1 MKFFLIIYFLITFN
15 LSSNALADIKL
26 DQDFPIEMQ
35 GIWSSDCSATNNIN
49 SLIIYDYGSLYL
61 DYGDYN
67 YVSLSVSKTTN
78 FNSWTVYEW
87 SSNGMDKEKY
97 FLKLQNNKLI
107 EKYPPNNWNE
117 IDYEFLNDST
127 SQNITLYEK
136 CNSIPTVLSLF
147 YGPII
152 NFSDSNVPK
161 LCSSY
166 ISQDKN
172 MRNKCK
178 ISLMNYFDVSKDLE
192 LSAAEITRA
201 IKLLVLYLYMNNA
214 EQINPETVPISKL
227 LSFTIVPSLSQLFL
241 LNYDFDNSQTLST
254 EEIRLAY
261 FDLDEGKKVLNQN
274 YQNLDIKEILDSITD
289 LLNY

>member
-1 MKFFLIIYFLITFN
+1 MKILLIIYFLITLN
-15 LSSNALADIKL
+15 ISSNALADIKL

-35 GIWSSDCSATNNIN
+35 GIWSSDCSTTNNIN

-61 DYGDYN
+61 EYGDYS

-87 SSNGMDKEKY
+87 SSNGMDKTKY
-97 FLKLQNNKLI
+97 FLKLQNDKLI

-161 LCSSY
+161 LRNSY

-274 YQNLDIKEILDSITD
+274 YQNLDIKEIIDSITD

>member
-1 MKFFLIIYFLITFN
+1 MKFFLIIYFLITIN

-152 NFSDSNVPK
+152 NFSDSNVPE

-166 ISQDKN
+166 LSQDKN

-274 YQNLDIKEILDSITD
+274 YQNLDIKEIIDSITD

>member
-1 MKFFLIIYFLITFN
+1 MKYFIIIYFLITFN

-61 DYGDYN
+61 EYGDYS

-87 SSNGMDKEKY
+87 SSNGMDKTKY

-107 EKYPPNNWNE
+107 EKYPPNNWNA

-192 LSAAEITRA
+192 LSSAEITRA

-214 EQINPETVPISKL
+214 DQINPETVPISKL
-227 LSFTIVPSLSQLFL
+227 LSFTIVPSLSHLFL

-261 FDLDEGKKVLNQN
+261 FDLDEGKKVLGQN
-274 YQNLDIKEILDSITD
+274 YKNLDIKEIIDSITD
-289 LLNY
+289 LINY

>member
-1 MKFFLIIYFLITFN
+1 MKLFLIIYFLITIN

-87 SSNGMDKEKY
+87 SSNGMDKTKY

-127 SQNITLYEK
+127 SQNISLYEK

-214 EQINPETVPISKL
+214 NQIKPETVPISKL

-241 LNYDFDNSQTLST
+241 LNYDYDNSQTLST

-261 FDLDEGKKVLNQN
+261 FDLDEGKKVLDQN
-274 YQNLDIKEILDSITD
+274 YKNLDINEIIDSITD

>member
-1 MKFFLIIYFLITFN
+1 MKYYLILYLLISFN
-15 LSSNALADIKL
+15 LASNALADLKL
-26 DQDFPIEMQ
+26 DQKFPIEMQ
-35 GIWSSDCSATNNIN
+35 GIWSSDCNAKNNIN
-49 SLIIYDYGSLYL
+49 SIIIYDYGSLYL
-61 DYGDYN
+61 EYGDYN
-67 YVSLSVSKTTN
+67 YVSLNVSKTTN

-87 SSNGMDKEKY
+87 SSNEIDKTKY

-127 SQNITLYEK
+127 SQNISLYEK

-152 NFSDSNVPK
+152 NFSDSNVPE

-166 ISQDKN
+166 LSQDKN

-178 ISLMNYFDVSKDLE
+178 ISIMNYFDVSKDLE
-192 LSAAEITRA
+192 LSAAEITRG

-214 EQINPETVPISKL
+214 DQINPETVPISKL

-241 LNYDFDNSQTLST
+241 LNYDFDNSQSLST

-261 FDLDEGKKVLNQN
+261 FDLDEGKKVLSQN
-274 YQNLDIKEILDSITD
+274 YKDLDIEEIIDSITN
-289 LLNY
+289 LLNF

>member
-1 MKFFLIIYFLITFN
+1 MKFFLIIYFLITIN

-35 GIWSSDCSATNNIN
+35 GIWSSDCSAKNNIN
-49 SLIIYDYGSLYL
+49 SLIIYDYGSLYIE
-61 DYGDYN
+61 YGDYS

-87 SSNGMDKEKY
+87 SSNGMDKTKY

-136 CNSIPTVLSLF
+136 CNSIHTVLSLF

-214 EQINPETVPISKL
+214 NQIKPETVPISKL

-241 LNYDFDNSQTLST
+241 LNYDYDNSQTLST

-261 FDLDEGKKVLNQN
+261 FDLDEGKKVLDQN
-274 YQNLDIKEILDSITD
+274 YKNLDINEIIDSITD